1 MEIPE
6 KQNGKVTPFEPLV
19 DSRTAAPAL
28 GVHYKTLERMAR
40 RGEVPGFKI
49 GRSWSFR
56 LSLLS
61 TCCDRKM
68 LANLKQRAGE
78 ESKKENPA
86 NEQHAE
92 RSSNRKPPPRN
103 PR

>member
-1 MEIPE
+1 MEISE
-6 KQNGKVTPFEPLV
+6 TQNGKTTPFEPLV
-19 DSRTAAPAL
+19 DSRTAAPTL

-40 RGEVPGFKI
+40 KGEVPAFKI

-61 TCCDRKM
+61 NCCDRKM
-68 LANLKQRAGE
+68 LANLKYRAGE

-86 NEQHAE
+86 NDQRRTHFKQEVSAA
-92 RSSNRKPPPRN
+92 
-103 PR
+103 